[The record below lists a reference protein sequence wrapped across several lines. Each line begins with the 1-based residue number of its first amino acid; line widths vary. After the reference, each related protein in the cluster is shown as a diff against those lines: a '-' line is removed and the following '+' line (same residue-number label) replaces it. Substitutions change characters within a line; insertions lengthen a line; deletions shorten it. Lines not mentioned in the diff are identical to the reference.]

1 MNNEIFIFFNQKL
14 INLIYYDFIILLFFS
29 HTLVYVFWYAG
40 IRKIAW
46 DNGIPNIDR
55 FAGFLAAGGDDNL
68 DFILPHFFGWLAVL
82 TAKAGAL
89 FF

>member
-1 MNNEIFIFFNQKL
+1 MKFLSSFNQKL
-14 INLIYYDFIILLFFS
+14 INLIYYDFIILLFFR
-29 HTLVYVFWYAG
+29 LYLAYVFWYAG

-55 FAGFLAAGGDDNL
+55 FRVFAAGGDDNL

-82 TAKAGAL
+82 AEAGAL